1 MTILFVIAGI
11 VVFIFAAKG
20 IKIVRPWQ
28 KALIERLG
36 KYQRTADSGL
46 TVIIPSIE
54 RLIKVDMR
62 EQVIDVPPPGS
73 YHQGQCGS

>member
-54 RLIKVDMR
+54 RLIRWICESRWLMFPPR
-62 EQVIDVPPPGS
+62 ELSPRTMW
-73 YHQGQCGS
+73 

>member
-11 VVFIFAAKG
+11 VIFIFAATG

-28 KALIERLG
+28 KGLIERLG

-46 TVIIPSIE
+46 TVVIPSIE
-54 RLIKVDMR
+54 RMTKVDMR
-62 EQVIDVPPPGS
+62 EQVVDVPPPGS
-73 YHQGQCGS
+73 YHQG